1 MFCPQCGSTKNDEL
15 KFCKSCGVNLDA
27 VRQAAAMR
35 GAGEK
40 FDWSRTW
47 VAEMF
52 LSESERKRRK
62 EEIERERGITPA
74 MKRYTEIKA
83 GVITSFVGIGVMIFL
98 YVLMQG
104 IILSG
109 QNPPSDA
116 AILGRVW
123 VAGVIPF
130 LVGLALIIN
139 GLFVSKRQVEI
150 AKQGQQ
156 TGENVLSDGETPAL
170 WSADTAEFIPPSFGV
185 TERTTKH
192 LSNLSQKRVEPIDA
206 FSSDKQNRSSN

>member
-1 MFCPQCGSTKNDEL
+1 MFCPQCGSTQNDEL

-35 GAGEK
+35 DPSEK

-52 LSESERKRRK
+52 LTESERKRRK
-62 EEIERERGITPA
+62 EQIERERGITPE

-83 GVITSFVGIGVMIFL
+83 GVITSCAGVGVMIFL
-98 YVLMQG
+98 YVLMKG

-116 AILGRVW
+116 AILSSIW

-130 LVGLALIIN
+130 FVGVALIIN

-150 AKQGQQ
+150 ARQREQAAEK
-156 TGENVLSDGETPAL
+156 VLSDGEMPELRPAGT
-170 WSADTAEFIPPSFGV
+170 DEFSLSSSSV
-185 TERTTKH
+185 TEGTTQH
-192 LSNLSQKRVEPIDA
+192 LSNPRG
-206 FSSDKQNRSSN
+206 NR

>member
-1 MFCPQCGSTKNDEL
+1 MFCPQCGSTRNDEL

-35 GAGEK
+35 DAGEK

-83 GVITSFVGIGVMIFL
+83 GVITSSVGVGVMIFL
-98 YVLMQG
+98 YFLMQG

-116 AILGRVW
+116 AILGRIW
-123 VAGVIPF
+123 IAGVIPF

-150 AKQGQQ
+150 ARQGQQ
-156 TGENVLSDGETPAL
+156 TGENVLKSDGETPAL
-170 WSADTAEFIPPSFGV
+170 QPADTAEFIPPSFGV
-185 TERTTKH
+185 TEGTTKH
-192 LSNLSQKRVEPIDA
+192 LSNLSQKR
-206 FSSDKQNRSSN
+206 

>member
-1 MFCPQCGSTKNDEL
+1 
-15 KFCKSCGVNLDA
+15 
-27 VRQAAAMR
+27 MR
-35 GAGEK
+35 DPSEK

-62 EEIERERGITPA
+62 EQIERERGITPE

-83 GVITSFVGIGVMIFL
+83 GVITSCAGVGVMIFL
-98 YVLMQG
+98 YVLMKG

-116 AILGRVW
+116 AILSSIW

-130 LVGLALIIN
+130 FVGVALIIN

-150 AKQGQQ
+150 ARQREQAAEK
-156 TGENVLSDGETPAL
+156 VLSDGEMPELRPAGT
-170 WSADTAEFIPPSFGV
+170 DEFSLSSSSV
-185 TERTTKH
+185 TEGTTQH
-192 LSNLSQKRVEPIDA
+192 LSNPSG
-206 FSSDKQNRSSN
+206 NR